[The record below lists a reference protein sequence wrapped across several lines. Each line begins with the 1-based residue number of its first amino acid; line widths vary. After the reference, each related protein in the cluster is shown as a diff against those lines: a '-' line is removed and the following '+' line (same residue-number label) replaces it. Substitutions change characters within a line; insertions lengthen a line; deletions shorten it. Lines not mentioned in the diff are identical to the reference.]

1 MSELNFREVWVVYWI
16 NSFGITSNVYLKILG
31 NNPVGKYCS
40 PGCPNGVFL
49 QLSQTSPKD
58 PLWPSW
64 WCPDLTSLRC
74 PDLTSWGR
82 PGMTSRGRRNLTF
95 KGRSWEV
102 DSGRPLEDLWS
113 TPKLRHPK
121 ISFNFSLRTYSIDQ
135 IYLKACQ
142 HSRCIENPVKLLRL
156 SISREIS

>member
-1 MSELNFREVWVVYWI
+1 MSQGRLPPTFPGRP
-16 NSFGITSNVYLKILG
+16 LKILFDHSG
-31 NNPVGKYCS
+31 DVPIWRPWDVLIWS
-40 PGCPNGVFL
+40 PGDVLGW
-49 QLSQTSPKD
+49 SPGD
-58 PLWPSW
+58 VVIWRSRDAP
-64 WCPDLTSLRC
+64 
-74 PDLTSWGR
+74 GR
-82 PGMTSRGRRNLTF
+82 LIWDVPRTFSR
-95 KGRSWEV
+95 
-102 DSGRPLEDLWS
+102 RPLEDLRS